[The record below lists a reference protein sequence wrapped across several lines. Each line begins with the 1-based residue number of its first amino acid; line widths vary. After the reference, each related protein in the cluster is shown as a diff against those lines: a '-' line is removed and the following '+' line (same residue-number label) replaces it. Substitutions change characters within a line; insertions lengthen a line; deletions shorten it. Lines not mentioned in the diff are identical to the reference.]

1 AHHTDT
7 PHLEELTLHTPLT
20 LPDPTP
26 HHLQIRTT
34 TPDTTHHRTLT
45 ISSRPEHTTTWTLHA
60 TGTLTTPPPATG
72 ADLVGWPPPRAE
84 AVDLDGLYDR
94 FAEAGYGY
102 GPAFRG
108 LTAAWRRDD
117 EVFAEIALDPRQH
130 ADATG
135 CTAHPALLDAALQA
149 SALLTGQDGQAR
161 LPFSWTGVSAHAS
174 GATSLR
180 VRVSADGP
188 EAVRLDAYDLAGR
201 PVLTV
206 DSLVLRPVGAGAFA
220 PAADGDRLFRLD
232 WQAVG
237 GGPVGSWVPLD
248 AFDPTGGEEPV
259 PPVLFADCPTGDS
272 TGADGTGA
280 DDGGT
285 DDGGTD
291 GGADATGSTDGPDPA
306 ARLHRTVAGALALV
320 RNWLAEERFADSRLV
335 LRTVGA
341 VHTRPGDRPVDLAQA
356 AVWGL
361 LRSVQNEHPDR
372 FVLLD
377 TEHPGILPSS
387 LPPEGENQLAL
398 RGSEFLVPRL
408 AAAAR
413 PELLTPPPD
422 EPLWRLEATGDG
434 TPEGVALL
442 PYVPAPLGA
451 GEVRI
456 AVRAAGMNF
465 RDVAVTLGL
474 TPDQQ
479 GLGSEGAGV
488 VLEVG
493 AEVTDLAP
501 GDRVLGIFGSAFGP
515 RAVADRRTVARIPDG
530 WSFAQAASVPV
541 VYLTAYY
548 GLFDLGGLRHGES
561 VLVHAA
567 SGGVGLAAVQ
577 LARHA
582 GAEVFGTASEHK
594 WGVLR
599 EAGLPDGRLASSRTL
614 EFADRFLAATLGR
627 GVDVVLNCLARE
639 FVNASLRLLPG
650 GGRFLELGK
659 TDIRS
664 AERIAADHP
673 GVGYRA
679 FDLMEAGPER
689 IGEMLTEILALFDR
703 GVLTPLPLTCW
714 DVREAPQALRHLSQ
728 ARHVGKNVLLLP
740 TPLDPEGTVLI
751 TGGTGT
757 LGRLVARHLVTGHGV
772 RHLLLASRR
781 GPQAEDAGALVA
793 ELAELGARATV
804 AACDVADRG
813 ALAGLLAGVPGDRPL
828 TAVVHA
834 AGLLDDGLAES
845 LTDEQLSRV
854 LRPKADAAIALHELT
869 ADEDLAAFVL
879 FSSGAGLLG
888 TPGQAN
894 YAAANAVL
902 DGLAV
907 RRGAEG
913 RPGLSVGWGLWE
925 ERSALT
931 ERIGGAELRRMARGG
946 VGALSSAEGLALLDL
961 ALAGP
966 HHYLLAAR
974 VDRAAL
980 RADGPAL
987 WSGLVRR
994 SRPRAAAARP
1004 GGQAASG
1011 LLEQLAT
1018 LSAAESHRLL
1028 LDLVR
1033 GHAAAVL
1040 GHSSPERIR
1049 PARPFKEIGFDSLTG
1064 VELRN
1069 RLVTATGV
1077 RLPAAMVFDY
1087 PTPEA
1092 LARRLAAKAAERSP
1106 AATAA
1111 DPDALLAGLE
1121 QWEAMLATLDPEAP
1135 VREELARRLREVL
1148 ARTAERPPAGAASA
1162 DAIVAATD
1170 DEIFAYLDQQ
1180 LEGQ

>member
-1 AHHTDT
+1 
-7 PHLEELTLHTPLT
+7 
-20 LPDPTP
+20 
-26 HHLQIRTT
+26 
-34 TPDTTHHRTLT
+34 
-45 ISSRPEHTTTWTLHA
+45 HTTTWTLHA
-60 TGTLTTPPPATG
+60 TGTLTTPPPTTTPHH
-72 ADLVGWPPPRAE
+72 DLTTWPPPRAE
-84 AVDLDGLYDR
+84 TVDLDGLYER

-108 LTAAWRRDD
+108 LTAAWRRND
-117 EVFAEIALDPRQH
+117 EVFAEIALDPRRH
-130 ADATG
+130 AEAAG

-149 SALLTGQDGQAR
+149 CALLTGQSGQAR

-188 EAVRLDAYDLAGR
+188 EAVRLDAYDLTGR

-206 DSLVLRPVGAGAFA
+206 DSLVLRPVGADAFG

-232 WQAVG
+232 WQPVG

-248 AFDPTGGEEPV
+248 AFDPTDAEEPV
-259 PPVLFADCPTGDS
+259 PPVLFADCPTGDD
-272 TGADGTGA
+272 T
-280 DDGGT
+280 DGGGR
-285 DDGGTD
+285 DDTGTD
-291 GGADATGSTDGPDPA
+291 GGGADATGSADGPDPA
-306 ARLHRTVAGALALV
+306 ARLHRTVARALALV
-320 RNWLAEERFADSRLV
+320 RNWLAEERFAGSRLV

-341 VHTRPGDRPVDLAQA
+341 VRTRPGDRPVDLAQA

-361 LRSVQNEHPDR
+361 LRSAQNEHPDR

-377 TEHPGILPSS
+377 TEHPGVLPSS

-398 RGSEFLVPRL
+398 RGSEYLVPRL

-413 PELLTPPPD
+413 PELLTLPAG

-434 TPEGVALL
+434 TPEGVAPL

-456 AVRAAGMNF
+456 AVRAAGVNF

-515 RAVADRRTVARIPDG
+515 QAVADRRTVARIPDG
-530 WSFAQAASVPV
+530 WSFARAASVPV

-594 WGVLR
+594 WEVLR

-614 EFADRFLAATLGR
+614 EFADRFLATTLGR
-627 GVDVVLNCLARE
+627 GVDLVLNCLARE

-728 ARHVGKNVLLLP
+728 ARHVGKNVLRLP
-740 TPLDPEGTVLI
+740 APLDPEGTVLV

-781 GPQAEDAGALVA
+781 GPRADEAGALVA
-793 ELAELGARATV
+793 ELADLGARATV
-804 AACDVADRG
+804 VSCDVADRG
-813 ALAGLLAGVPGDRPL
+813 ALAGLLAGVPADRPL

-869 ADEDLAAFVL
+869 VDEDLAAFVL

-913 RPGLSVGWGLWE
+913 RPGLSIGWGLWE

-946 VGALSSAEGLALLDL
+946 AGALSSAEGLALLDL

-994 SRPRAAAARP
+994 SRARAVVARP
-1004 GGQAASG
+1004 GEQAASG
-1011 LLEQLAT
+1011 LLERLAT

-1069 RLVTATGV
+1069 RLVAATGV

-1092 LARRLAAKAAERSP
+1092 LARRLAAKAAERVP

-1111 DPDALLAGLE
+1111 DPDALLAELE
-1121 QWEAMLATLDPEAP
+1121 RWETVFATLDPETP
-1135 VREELARRLREVL
+1135 VREELAHRLREVL
-1148 ARTAERPPAGAASA
+1148 ARTLERPPAEAASA